1 MGNNGNKTAKL
12 IASKKA
18 ELLEVWI
25 EGQMASATLR
35 EDLLDKNDLLRES
48 KAFLDEFIKVI
59 DSGNLEDIAAPEYEG
74 ITKMVA
80 DISISRARMG
90 FSPSETASYI
100 FSLKDAILQFFQAE
114 YGKQPDVLN
123 REVILYFGL
132 LDKLGLLTTER
143 FMKARE
149 EIILDQQKAILEI
162 STPVMTVWEKIL
174 CVPLIGT
181 LDSLRTQQLM
191 EVLLQRIVDTQS
203 RVAILDVSG
212 IPTIDTEVAN
222 HLLRTVTATRLL
234 GGECIITGIN
244 SRMAQTMV
252 HLGVDLSTVVTCSTM
267 ADGLAMAFDK
277 LGLDITTK

>member
-18 ELLEVWI
+18 ELLEVWM
-25 EGQMASATLR
+25 EAQMASTALR
-35 EDLLDKNDLLRES
+35 EDLMDRNDLVKES
-48 KAFLDEFIKVI
+48 KAFLDEFIKAVN
-59 DSGNLEDIAAPEYEG
+59 SGNLEDIAAPEYEN
-74 ITKMVA
+74 INKILA
-80 DISISRARMG
+80 DISVSRARVG
-90 FSPSETASYI
+90 FSPTETVGYV
-100 FSLKDAILQFFQAE
+100 FSLKDAILQFLQAE
-114 YGKQPDVLN
+114 YGKEPDVLN
-123 REVILYFGL
+123 RELILYFGL
-132 LDKLGLLTTER
+132 IDKLGLVTIER

-149 EIILDQQKAILEI
+149 AIISDQQKAILEI
-162 STPVMTVWEKIL
+162 STPVMTVWERIL

-252 HLGVDLSTVVTCSTM
+252 HLGVDLSAVVTRSTM